1 MSGERGDITS
11 IRSLA
16 LSGRMTLAMHSLNN
30 EGTEGNQQLT
40 RIVTVVRPDGR
51 MESVNAVSGDT
62 FKHILAEHLHR
73 IALREGLALS
83 DGARVFSANRIMV
96 GDGEFEQWLGRE
108 GGTASP
114 AEVVSEVLRRCAVT
128 DLLGILITA
137 GNRSVPRKSAV
148 EFGWVV
154 GIPDE
159 VRTDS
164 FFHVKYDPQRGE
176 SRGQEQQTGQ
186 AIFHRPASSGRYAAI
201 ATVELDRVGFND
213 ITREYVP
220 GADELR
226 RRRRALLES
235 LVATFLEP
243 AGAQRN
249 TQNPH
254 IVNFEGVLT
263 LSRGSLPAPTVSP
276 LNPSYA
282 TELEALKIELDRIEP
297 GAVEVRLFPSPSGFA
312 REMAKVI
319 EEVASGG

>member
-1 MSGERGDITS
+1 MSPPSVDVTA
-11 IRSLA
+11 IRALA
-16 LSGRMTLAMHSLNN
+16 VSGRLALAMHSLNN

-51 MESVNAVSGDT
+51 MESVNAVSGDM

-73 IALREGLALS
+73 IALRDGLALS

-96 GDGEFEQWLGRE
+96 GDGEFERWLGGDGRD
-108 GGTASP
+108 ARA
-114 AEVVSEVLRRCAVT
+114 AEVLNEVLKRCAVT

-137 GNRSVPRKSAV
+137 GNRSVPRKSVV

-164 FFHVKYDPQRGE
+164 FFHVKYDPHRGE

-201 ATVELDRVGFND
+201 AAVELDRVGFND
-213 ITREYVP
+213 ITRECVLD
-220 GADELR
+220 ADELR

-235 LVATFLEP
+235 VVATFLEP

-249 TQNPH
+249 AQSPH
-254 IVNFEGVLT
+254 IVAFEGVVT
-263 LSRGSLPAPTVSP
+263 VSRGGLPAPTMSA

-282 TELEALKIELDRIEP
+282 TELEALRVELDRIEP
-297 GAVEVRLFPSPSGFA
+297 GAVEVRAFSSLAGFA

-319 EEVASGG
+319 EEVGSGG